1 MSRRFSIQFLVMACA
16 AVWSFPAD
24 ADVVRLKRGGEI
36 RGEIDAATR
45 AVDAPRVTV
54 RTLSG
59 GTVTIGRDEIDG
71 IDFRSLTIEEYET
84 RARALPDTVEAHWDL
99 AEWAKEQRLQSQ
111 REEQLEL
118 LLDLE
123 PDHADARR
131 ILGHVLHNGQW
142 MTRDDWMTSRGYV
155 RHQGKWITQQ
165 EQDLLLKSDAE
176 RAAETAWYPKIRQ
189 WSGWI
194 TGRNAQRSAEGL
206 AQLRGITD
214 PDAVPA
220 LVNFMGDDG
229 NDNVRKLCMELL
241 GQLPGDKPVEHLV
254 NRSLHDEDEQVRD
267 AALSGLNPDQY
278 LLALH
283 HYVPELRNDSN
294 TIVQRAA
301 AAIGQIGDK
310 EVVPYLIE
318 ALVTEHKWKVEVPA
332 ANATSFLT
340 PGGQVNM
347 SGAQSG
353 SLPAELEILAR
364 SGQLPYGA
372 VVHQPRFAPRQTRKV
387 TIKGNVKNAAV
398 LSTLKKITGQDFG
411 YDERRWQVWYQT
423 EAQS

>member
-1 MSRRFSIQFLVMACA
+1 MSHRILLSLSALVA
-16 AVWSFPAD
+16 AAGWPSALD
-24 ADVVRLKRGGEI
+24 ADVVRLKRGGAI
-36 RGEIDAATR
+36 RGVIDEATS

-54 RTLSG
+54 QTLSG
-59 GTVTIGRDEIDG
+59 GTVIISRDEIDG
-71 IDFRSLTIEEYET
+71 IEFRSQTVEEYET
-84 RARALPDTVEAHWDL
+84 RARSLPDTVEARWEL

-118 LLDLE
+118 LLDLD

-142 MTRDDWMTSRGYV
+142 MSRDEWMTARGYV
-155 RHQGKWITQQ
+155 RHDGKWITQQ
-165 EQDLLLKSDAE
+165 ERDLLLKSDAE
-176 RAAETAWYPKIRQ
+176 RAAETAWYPKVRQ

-194 TGRNAQRSAEGL
+194 TGRNTQRSAEGL
-206 AQLRGITD
+206 TQLRGITD

-220 LVNFMGDDG
+220 LVNFMGDDD
-229 NDNVRKLCMELL
+229 NDNVRVLCMELL

-254 NRSLHDEDEQVRD
+254 DRSLRDDNEDVRD
-267 AALSGLNPDQY
+267 AALRGLASEQY

-301 AAIGQIGDK
+301 EAIERIGDK
-310 EVVPYLIE
+310 QVVPYLIE
-318 ALVTEHKWKVEVPA
+318 ALVTEHKWKVEVPS

-347 SGAQSG
+347 SGMQSG
-353 SLPAELEILAR
+353 TLPAELEILAR

-372 VVHQPRFAPRQTRKV
+372 VVHQPRFAPRQTRMV

-398 LSTLKKITGQDFG
+398 LSALKTITGQDFG
-411 YDERRWQVWYQT
+411 YDERQWQVWYQT
-423 EAQS
+423 EAS